1 MASSRRTVDGDRGAG
16 ASLRVMGTAFAT
28 GHAAGVAAALTA
40 DNGDARTGSRPRGAQ
55 PAKTHDCP
63 NPSCLAVLIDHV
75 LAAAQAARTARF
87 VAKSGHGLRNLA
99 AMMTH
104 RSVIAMSLYAQW
116 VVRRR
121 RRHLRLLTDLGQR
134 PKKRFALSQPILAR
148 SL

>member
-1 MASSRRTVDGDRGAG
+1 MATVAPVP
-16 ASLRVMGTAFAT
+16 SLRVMGTAFAT

-40 DNGDARTGSRPRGAQ
+40 DNGDARTAAVRGAQ
-55 PAKTHDCP
+55 PARHTTALTP
-63 NPSCLAVLIDHV
+63 RVSQFSLIMF
-75 LAAAQAARTARF
+75 LRRPRPRGRLGF

-104 RSVIAMSLYAQW
+104 RSVMAMSSYAQW